1 MIPISY
7 NIRSLL
13 GRRATTGAAV
23 FGIALVVFVLSSA
36 LMLGEGIKKTLAMT
50 GSDDRAIVMRKGS
63 DGELSSGVE
72 QANIAVIGAAP
83 GVKQA
88 GGAPMVVG
96 EVVLVVAMN
105 KLGGDGTGV
114 SNVTIR
120 GTPDGVWEFRPN
132 ARVVEGKK
140 PQPGTNEVV
149 VGARVFGNFKE
160 IARMGGTFDLKKNRP
175 VQIVGIFEDGG
186 SSFESEVWGDLD
198 TIRQAFG
205 REGSVSAVRAQ
216 LISPSA
222 FDAFEEVVES
232 DKRLGLDAIRE
243 TDFYKDQG
251 QDTGVFIT
259 VLGSVISFFF
269 AAGAII
275 GAMITMY
282 ASVAHRQKE
291 IGTLRALG
299 FPRTTILGSFL
310 LESTVIS
317 IAGGLIG
324 MIASLGMGAVKF
336 SMMNQASWSE
346 IVFSFTPTTMTV
358 GVALLVS
365 GVMGLVGG
373 FLPALSAARMQPVQ
387 AMRE

>member
-1 MIPISY
+1 MIPITY

-13 GRRATTGAAV
+13 VRRATTGAAV

-50 GSDDRAIVMRKGS
+50 GADDRAIVMRKGS

-72 QANIAVIGAAP
+72 QQHISLIGAAP
-83 GVKQA
+83 GVKQE
-88 GGAPMVVG
+88 GGAPSVVG
-96 EVVLVVAMN
+96 EVVLVIAMN
-105 KLGGDGTGV
+105 KLGGDGLV

-120 GTPDGVWEFRPN
+120 GTPEHVWAFRPN
-132 ARVVEGKK
+132 AKVIEGDK
-140 PQPGTNEVV
+140 PKPGTNEVV

-160 IARMGGTFDLKKNRP
+160 LRELGGTFELKKNRP
-175 VQIVGIFEDGG
+175 VKIVGVFEDGG

-216 LISPSA
+216 LISVSA
-222 FDAFEEVVES
+222 FDDFEEVVES

-251 QDTGVFIT
+251 QDTGAFIT
-259 VLGSVISFFF
+259 VLGSVISVFF
-269 AAGAII
+269 ATGAMI

-282 ASVAHRQKE
+282 AAVAHRQKE

-299 FPRTTILGSFL
+299 FSRITILGSFL
-310 LESTVIS
+310 LESTIIAFLGGVI
-317 IAGGLIG
+317 GT
-324 MIASLGMGAVKF
+324 IASMAMSAAKF

-346 IVFSFTPTTMTV
+346 IVFSFTPTGMTV
-358 GVALLVS
+358 GVALLAS
-365 GVMGLVGG
+365 GAMGLVGG
-373 FLPALSAARMQPVQ
+373 FLPALQAARMQPVQ

>member
-50 GSDDRAIVMRKGS
+50 GADDRAIVMRKGA
-63 DGELSSGVE
+63 DGELSSGIE

-83 GVKQA
+83 GVKSA
-88 GGAPMVVG
+88 DGAPMVVG
-96 EVVLVVAMN
+96 EVVLVVAMK

-114 SNVTIR
+114 SNVSIR
-120 GTPDGVWEFRPN
+120 GVPENVWKFRPN
-132 ARVVEGKK
+132 AKIIEGKL
-140 PQPGTNEVV
+140 PAPGTNEVV
-149 VGARVFGNFKE
+149 VGARVIGNFHELQK
-160 IARMGGTFDLKKNRP
+160 IGGTFDLKKNRP
-175 VQIVGIFEDGG
+175 VQIVGVFEDGG
-186 SSFESEVWGDLD
+186 TSFESEVWGDLD

-216 LISPSA
+216 LISASS
-222 FDAFEEVVES
+222 FGAFEEVVEG

-243 TDFYKDQG
+243 TDFYQDQG
-251 QDTGVFIT
+251 QDTAQFIT

-299 FPRTTILGSFL
+299 FPRRTILASFL

-324 MIASLGMGAVKF
+324 MVASLGMGAVKF
-336 SMMNQASWSE
+336 SMMNAASWSE
-346 IVFSFTPTTMTV
+346 IVFSFTPTVMTV

-373 FLPALSAARMQPVQ
+373 FLPALQAARMQPVQ

>member
-50 GSDDRAIVMRKGS
+50 GADDRAIVMRKGS
-63 DGELSSGVE
+63 DGELSSGIE
-72 QANIAVIGAAP
+72 QQIISIIGSAP
-83 GVKQA
+83 GVKQEDGQPA
-88 GGAPMVVG
+88 VVG
-96 EVVLVVAMN
+96 EVVLVLAMN
-105 KLGGDGTGV
+105 KLGSVEGAV

-120 GTPDGVWEFRPN
+120 GTPESVWAFRPN
-132 ARVVEGKK
+132 AKIIEGSK
-140 PQPGTNEVV
+140 PKPGTNEVV
-149 VGARVFGNFKE
+149 VGARVFGNFAELSK
-160 IARMGGTFDLKKNRP
+160 IGGTFELKKNRP
-175 VQIVGIFEDGG
+175 AQIVGVFEDGG

-198 TIRQAFG
+198 TVRQAFG

-216 LISPSA
+216 LLSPSS

-251 QDTGVFIT
+251 QDTGTFIT

-299 FPRTTILGSFL
+299 FPRRTILGSFL
-310 LESTVIS
+310 LESTIIAVLGGVI
-317 IAGGLIG
+317 GT
-324 MIASLGMGAVKF
+324 IASMAMGAVKF

-346 IVFSFTPTTMTV
+346 IVFSFTPTGMTV
-358 GVALLVS
+358 GVALIVS

>member
-1 MIPISY
+1 MIPITY

-13 GRRATTGAAV
+13 GRRATTGAAI

-36 LMLGEGIKKTLAMT
+36 LMLGEGIRKTLAMT
-50 GSDDRAIVMRKGS
+50 GADDRAIVLRKGA
-63 DGELSSGVE
+63 DGELSSGIE

-83 GVKQA
+83 GVKTDA
-88 GGAPMVVG
+88 GGPMVVG
-96 EVVLVVAMN
+96 EVVLVVAMK

-114 SNVTIR
+114 SNVSIR
-120 GTPDGVWEFRPN
+120 GTPDSVWSFRPN
-132 ARVVEGKK
+132 AKVIEGKK
-140 PQPGTNEVV
+140 PSPGSNEVV
-149 VGARVFGNFKE
+149 VGARVFGNFAE
-160 IARMGGTFDLKKNRP
+160 LSQMNGTFELKKNRP
-175 VQIVGIFEDGG
+175 VKIVGIFEDGG

-198 TIRQAFG
+198 TVRQAFG

-216 LISPSA
+216 LVSVSA
-222 FDAFEEVVES
+222 FDDFEEVVES
-232 DKRLGLDAIRE
+232 DKRLGLDAMRE
-243 TDFYKDQG
+243 SDFYKDQG
-251 QDTGVFIT
+251 QDTGSFIT

-299 FPRTTILGSFL
+299 FPRRTILASFL
-310 LESTVIS
+310 LESTIIAILGGVIGTVGS
-317 IAGGLIG
+317 MA
-324 MIASLGMGAVKF
+324 MSTAKF

-346 IVFSFTPTTMTV
+346 IVFSFTPTGMTV
-358 GVALLVS
+358 GVALIVS

-373 FLPALSAARMQPVQ
+373 FLPAVQAARMQPVQ
-387 AMRE
+387 AMRD